1 MQKHEE
7 MMLAR
12 VGVADLVE
20 AVSNLQSVIEL
31 IQNGTSIKPIS
42 CDNSE
47 DCPHCFAERA
57 IEKAGDID
65 FAWRV
70 AVRAHL

>member
-1 MQKHEE
+1 MPTPSEI
-7 MMLAR
+7 MLAR
-12 VGVADLVE
+12 FGVDGLVE
-20 AVSNLQSVIEL
+20 AVSDLQSVIEML
-31 IQNGTSIKPIS
+31 QEGTSIKPIS

-65 FAWRV
+65 FAWRI